1 VCSGYT
7 GWFVDNVNVFSCQAN
22 VPTLTITDASATE
35 GTGAQALRFTVALSV
50 RTLRD
55 VVVNYTITDGTA
67 THGVDFPTEPFTRSL
82 RIPAGSSGVTLTI
95 PVNDDPQVEGSETLF
110 VRLSGAVNATIVD
123 GDATGTIVDND
134 AVQTTTTV
142 PPEN

>member
-1 VCSGYT
+1 
-7 GWFVDNVNVFSCQAN
+7 
-22 VPTLTITDASATE
+22 
-35 GTGAQALRFTVALSV
+35 
-50 RTLRD
+50 
-55 VVVNYTITDGTA
+55 
-67 THGVDFPTEPFTRSL
+67 
-82 RIPAGSSGVTLTI
+82 LTI